1 MNIDGFSPASA
12 FASGNI
18 NTSVLGNNANA
29 ANAGITG
36 NASDALKDNL
46 KTAFGDTLGQ
56 VKPSRECQTCKNRK
70 YQDGSNEMVSFKSA
84 AHISPNAAGTAVR
97 AHENEH
103 VANAYA
109 KAAQGGG
116 KVLQASVSLK
126 TSICP
131 ECGRAYVSGGVTH
144 TRISYPGDSNPYSK
158 NLKSFQSEAA
168 KGNSVDLKIS

>member
-97 AHENEH
+97 ACFPSSFNPFGFIPAVCLSLESAITA
-103 VANAYA
+103 VR
-109 KAAQGGG
+109 
-116 KVLQASVSLK
+116 LISLK
-126 TSICP
+126 TF
-131 ECGRAYVSGGVTH
+131 V
-144 TRISYPGDSNPYSK
+144 
-158 NLKSFQSEAA
+158 
-168 KGNSVDLKIS
+168 